1 MIVRLFYILLSVI
14 LGVIGQLSLKQG
26 MINVGKI
33 PSRASEIFSFYLK
46 AAANPYIWLGF
57 ISYGIS
63 FLIWLG
69 ILSKIELSY
78 ARPIVASGYILV
90 AFFSWW
96 LWGENL
102 TFQRWVGIIL
112 IFLGVILVARS

>member
-90 AFFSWW
+90 AMFSWW

-102 TFQRWVGIIL
+102 TIQRWVGIIL